1 MREYVKLWF
10 LHKFIEPGY
19 IEKEPCVSFLRNKPK
34 MEKLLLMFPS
44 DKEIDT
50 LNETELTEIKEWL
63 KQWPRQSESTTSR
76 TYITSKT
83 IGFFQKELPPLEEKE
98 DEYKCVHNKSAKQA
112 WI

>member
-1 MREYVKLWF
+1 
-10 LHKFIEPGY
+10 
-19 IEKEPCVSFLRNKPK
+19 

-63 KQWPRQSESTTSR
+63 KQWPRQSESTTRRGEAPQALQAGR